1 MPQSAFQEF
10 RNGNGVELLI
20 TEPITEVTA
29 QRIISQ
35 LSVLKGQS
43 VTITLF
49 SGGGDLVAA
58 YAIYD
63 YLTDAQ
69 NDLDSEVRVYG
80 NAASAAMVIAA
91 GAKRR
96 YIGESSMMLIH
107 NGFLAEGEPD
117 EKMQVVID
125 GMNDRQVEIFSAITG
140 KRKDRIAKLMSENRF
155 IMPDEAV
162 ELGFFDGTIA
172 QAKLAALLTNKP
184 MSENKGTIAL
194 KVSVADLIKAA
205 VNGGALEVPAE
216 GVVAQEADKV
226 KALDEQI
233 ANLTKERDELK
244 AAKDAAETAKAEA
257 EAKVTEVTA
266 AVTASA
272 DLAAK
277 FKAEVDTLKAEVEAL
292 KKTPLRAQTLPDGTQ
307 VVTPGSNA
315 PVKPGP
321 VLTKKDE
328 HIAEANAL
336 FEEAKARIWKRNN
349 A

>member
-10 RNGNGVELLI
+10 RNGDSVELLI

-69 NDLDSEVRVYG
+69 NALDSEVRVYG

-117 EKMQVVID
+117 DKLKVVID

-172 QAKLAALLTNKP
+172 QAKLAALLTNKT
-184 MSENKGTIAL
+184 MSEQKQVRTFKVSAADALKAIASGTI
-194 KVSVADLIKAA
+194 
-205 VNGGALEVPAE
+205 EVPEAE
-216 GVVAQEADKV
+216 IASAEADKV

-266 AVTASA
+266 TVTASA

>member
-1 MPQSAFQEF
+1 M
-10 RNGNGVELLI
+10 
-20 TEPITEVTA
+20 TEPISQWTA
-29 QRIISQ
+29 ERLISQ
-35 LSVLKGQS
+35 LSGLKGE
-43 VTITLF
+43 TFTLSIF
-49 SGGGDLVAA
+49 SGGGDAFA
-58 YAIYD
+58 GFAIYD
-63 YLTDAQ
+63 YLTDPSNRFDA
-69 NDLDSEVRVYG
+69 EARVYG
-80 NAASAAMVIAA
+80 MAASAAMIVAA
-91 GAKRR
+91 GCSRR
-96 YIGESSMMLIH
+96 LIGESSMAMVH
-107 NGFLAEGEPD
+107 NAFSMAAEPD
-117 EKMQVVID
+117 EKDQAVLD
-125 GMNDRQVEIFSAITG
+125 SMNERQVEIFAKITG
-140 KRKDRIAKLMSENRF
+140 KRKDRITKLMAEDRF
-155 IMPDEAV
+155 MDAAEAV

-172 QAKLAALLTNKP
+172 QAKLAALLTNKT
-184 MSENKGTIAL
+184 MSEQKQVRTFKVSAADALKAIASGTI
-194 KVSVADLIKAA
+194 
-205 VNGGALEVPAE
+205 EVPEAE
-216 GVVAQEADKV
+216 IASAEADKV

>member
-1 MPQSAFQEF
+1 M
-10 RNGNGVELLI
+10 
-20 TEPITEVTA
+20 TEPISQWTA
-29 QRIISQ
+29 ERLISQ
-35 LSVLKGQS
+35 LSGLKGE
-43 VTITLF
+43 TFTLSIF
-49 SGGGDLVAA
+49 SGGGDAFA
-58 YAIYD
+58 GFAIYD
-63 YLTDAQ
+63 YLTDPSNRFDA
-69 NDLDSEVRVYG
+69 EARVYG
-80 NAASAAMVIAA
+80 MAASAAMIVAA
-91 GAKRR
+91 GCSRR
-96 YIGESSMMLIH
+96 LIGESSMAMVH
-107 NGFLAEGEPD
+107 NAFSMSGEPD
-117 EKMQVVID
+117 EKDQAVLD
-125 GMNDRQVEIFSAITG
+125 SMNERQVEIFAKITG
-140 KRKDRIAKLMSENRF
+140 KRKDRITKLMAEDRF
-155 IMPDEAV
+155 MDAAEAV

-172 QAKLAALLTNKP
+172 QAKLAALLTNKT

-257 EAKVTEVTA
+257 EAKVTEATT